1 MQGVQIYSNNLKGVL
16 NMGKTPK
23 APPTILRLSQ
33 VEERTGL
40 SGSYIYNLMSND
52 EFPRPIKLG
61 PRAVGWVES
70 DINDWLMERIA
81 ESRGSKQ

>member
-1 MQGVQIYSNNLKGVL
+1 
-16 NMGKTPK
+16 MGTK
-23 APPTILRLSQ
+23 PPSPPNILRLSQ
-33 VEERTGL
+33 VEARTGL

>member
-1 MQGVQIYSNNLKGVL
+1 
-16 NMGKTPK
+16 MGKTPT

-33 VEERTGL
+33 VEARTGL
-40 SGSYIYNLMSND
+40 SGSYIYNLMSNN

-81 ESRGSKQ
+81 ESRGTKP